1 MMFCAIPPRARAAD
15 HREAE
20 PIGEAFKRV
29 LLSVIDKQDDL
40 AKRAAFKRIA
50 IETGALS
57 PADLA
62 NHRGGV

>member
-20 PIGEAFKRV
+20 PIGEAVKRV
-29 LLSVIDKQDDL
+29 LLSIADKQTAPAL
-40 AKRAAFKRIA
+40 QAAFASLA
-50 IETGALS
+50 IEAGALS

-62 NHRGGV
+62 NHRGRV